1 MAEGK
6 VATDASVRL
15 AELRECVRSLEERV
29 ESLGRHL

>member
-6 VATDASVRL
+6 VADASVQL